1 MLYTNL
7 IHLETAPDL
16 RSMIDENENIVVV
29 CGTMGPECVPVY
41 RIAETLGEEFTD
53 IRFCDME
60 YNNPESATLR
70 TIFETELFTG
80 LPFVVYFHLGKIVK
94 ITSGAQSHA
103 QITCHINELLVK
115 TETV

>member
-16 RSMIDENENIVVV
+16 SRMIDENENIVVV

-41 RIAETLGEEFTD
+41 RIAESLGKEFTG
-53 IRFCDME
+53 IKFCDME
-60 YNNPESATLR
+60 YNNPESAMLR
-70 TIFETELFTG
+70 TLFETELFTG

-94 ITSGAQSHA
+94 ITSGTQSPE

-115 TETV
+115 TEKV